1 MGPNCLR
8 LGNIPRDSYEHKF
21 ENYYCKCK
29 AFKKA
34 VLYTVL
40 TTLVIWYYQAI
51 AEQKQQIK
59 NAKISPFIHEWYQKR
74 EQAACQRMI
83 IKMGFLKKRSYTSVF
98 YKIQLS

>member
-1 MGPNCLR
+1 MGPNCLYLR
-8 LGNIPRDSYEHKF
+8 NIPGDSYEHKF

-34 VLYTVL
+34 ILYIVL

-59 NAKISPFIHEWYQKR
+59 NAKISPFIHEWYQGVSSLPMYDHKNGIPQKK
-74 EQAACQRMI
+74 EI
-83 IKMGFLKKRSYTSVF
+83 YFSFL
-98 YKIQLS
+98 